1 MMLLKNLNDIALFT
15 EAVKKCSGDVIL
27 RSMDGTEEFNLKS
40 SFSQYLAID
49 RLCADHGDEYEV
61 FCMDRDDICHM
72 LKFFTEIR
80 K

>member
-40 SFSQYLAID
+40 SFSQYLAI
-49 RLCADHGDEYEV
+49 
-61 FCMDRDDICHM
+61 
-72 LKFFTEIR
+72 
-80 K
+80 